1 MSRDTFSALIWSY
14 QLINRGGGKASLF
27 VSHNST
33 PMVCFAET
41 LETKVITDT
50 SNGIREQHRKNTQMD
65 SFKGDSPQETRPI
78 EISEE
83 EMQTLLFRSVFMTRT
98 RAERREMDEKN
109 FIVQFVVKLSNTI
122 TTKTKLV
129 IKPIDMFSLIK
140 TVTEK
145 TAGKLPA
152 ELPTSINKVVKSVFR
167 GLQKMYNSKDLLRFF
182 IVFRQST
189 FEENVSTI
197 LISETNKVKEKGIK
211 GSVVWENQTSPA
223 ETSEEQIPSPGQR
236 TQETKERNF
245 IIQFLVRLNNMVA
258 LKTGTA
264 TNQVNIFAILENV
277 IEMAVG
283 KLPAQLPKSLGK
295 LVRAVY
301 KSLKKTYKSKLMVQT
316 AMEFRQLN
324 FEDNVARML
333 ISEVNRMKE
342 KRIKV
347 FVVKENNNN
356 SSEQSSSKTTRNC
369 CSFGKFLKTLFP
381 YKIIVEIRL

>member
-1 MSRDTFSALIWSY
+1 
-14 QLINRGGGKASLF
+14 
-27 VSHNST
+27 
-33 PMVCFAET
+33 
-41 LETKVITDT
+41 
-50 SNGIREQHRKNTQMD
+50 MD

-83 EMQTLLFRSVFMTRT
+83 EMQTLLFKSVFMTRT
-98 RAERREMDEKN
+98 QAERREMDEKN

-152 ELPTSINKVVKSVFR
+152 ELPTSINRVVKSVFR
-167 GLQKMYNSKDLLRFF
+167 GLHKMYNSKDLLQFF

-189 FEENVSTI
+189 FEENVSRI
-197 LISETNKVKEKGIK
+197 LISEINKVKEKRIK

-264 TNQVNIFAILENV
+264 TKQVNIFAILENV

-283 KLPAQLPKSLGK
+283 KLPTQLPKSLDK

-356 SSEQSSSKTTRNC
+356 NSSEQSSSNTTRNC

>member
-1 MSRDTFSALIWSY
+1 
-14 QLINRGGGKASLF
+14 
-27 VSHNST
+27 
-33 PMVCFAET
+33 
-41 LETKVITDT
+41 
-50 SNGIREQHRKNTQMD
+50 MD
-65 SFKGDSPQETRPI
+65 SFKADSPQETRPI

-83 EMQTLLFRSVFMTRT
+83 EMQTVLFKSAFMTRT
-98 RAERREMDEKN
+98 RAERREMVEKN

-122 TTKTKLV
+122 TTKINLV
-129 IKPIDMFSLIK
+129 IKPIDMSSLIK

-152 ELPTSINKVVKSVFR
+152 ELPTSIDRVVKSVFH
-167 GLQKMYNSKDLLRFF
+167 GLQKMYNSKDMLQFVIAF
-182 IVFRQST
+182 HQSI
-189 FEENVSTI
+189 FEANVTRI
-197 LISETNKVKEKGIK
+197 LISEINKVKEKKIK
-211 GSVVWENQTSPA
+211 GSVVGENQTSPA
-223 ETSEEQIPSPGQR
+223 ETSEEQIPFFVSSPGQR

-245 IIQFLVRLNNMVA
+245 IIQFLVRLINTIT

-264 TNQVNIFAILENV
+264 TKQVNIFAILENV

-301 KSLKKTYKSKLMVQT
+301 KSLEKTYKSKMMVQT

-324 FEDNVARML
+324 FEDNVARTL
-333 ISEVNRMKE
+333 ISEVNKMKE

-347 FVVKENNNN
+347 FVDTENNNN
-356 SSEQSSSKTTRNC
+356 SSEQSSSKTFRNC
-369 CSFGKFLKTLFP
+369 CCFGQFLKTLFP

>member
-1 MSRDTFSALIWSY
+1 
-14 QLINRGGGKASLF
+14 
-27 VSHNST
+27 
-33 PMVCFAET
+33 
-41 LETKVITDT
+41 
-50 SNGIREQHRKNTQMD
+50 MD

-83 EMQTLLFRSVFMTRT
+83 EMQTLLFKSVFMTRT
-98 RAERREMDEKN
+98 QAERREMDEKN

-152 ELPTSINKVVKSVFR
+152 ELPTSINRVVKSVFR
-167 GLQKMYNSKDLLRFF
+167 GLHKMYNSKDLLQFF

-189 FEENVSTI
+189 FEENVSRI
-197 LISETNKVKEKGIK
+197 LISEINKVKEKRIK

-264 TNQVNIFAILENV
+264 TKQVNIFAILENV

-283 KLPAQLPKSLGK
+283 KLPTQLPKSLDK

-356 SSEQSSSKTTRNC
+356 NSSEQSSSKTTRNC

>member
-1 MSRDTFSALIWSY
+1 
-14 QLINRGGGKASLF
+14 
-27 VSHNST
+27 
-33 PMVCFAET
+33 
-41 LETKVITDT
+41 
-50 SNGIREQHRKNTQMD
+50 MD

-83 EMQTLLFRSVFMTRT
+83 EMQTLLFKSVFMTRT
-98 RAERREMDEKN
+98 QAERREMDEKN

-152 ELPTSINKVVKSVFR
+152 ELPTSINRVVKSVFR
-167 GLQKMYNSKDLLRFF
+167 GLHKMYDSKDLLRFF

-189 FEENVSTI
+189 FEENVSRI
-197 LISETNKVKEKGIK
+197 LISEINKVKEKRIK

-264 TNQVNIFAILENV
+264 TKQVNIFAILENV

-283 KLPAQLPKSLGK
+283 KLPAQLPKSLDK

-356 SSEQSSSKTTRNC
+356 NSSEQSSSKTTRNC
-369 CSFGKFLKTLFP
+369 CCFGKFLKTLFP

>member
-1 MSRDTFSALIWSY
+1 
-14 QLINRGGGKASLF
+14 
-27 VSHNST
+27 
-33 PMVCFAET
+33 
-41 LETKVITDT
+41 
-50 SNGIREQHRKNTQMD
+50 MD

-83 EMQTLLFRSVFMTRT
+83 EMQTLLFKSVFMTRT
-98 RAERREMDEKN
+98 QAERREMDEKN

-152 ELPTSINKVVKSVFR
+152 ELPTSINRVVKSVFR
-167 GLQKMYNSKDLLRFF
+167 GLHKMYDSKDLLQFF

-189 FEENVSTI
+189 FEENVSRI
-197 LISETNKVKEKGIK
+197 LISEINKVKEKRIK

-264 TNQVNIFAILENV
+264 TKQVNIFAILENV

-283 KLPAQLPKSLGK
+283 KLPTQLPKSLDK

-356 SSEQSSSKTTRNC
+356 NSSEQSSSNTTRNC

>member
-1 MSRDTFSALIWSY
+1 
-14 QLINRGGGKASLF
+14 
-27 VSHNST
+27 
-33 PMVCFAET
+33 
-41 LETKVITDT
+41 
-50 SNGIREQHRKNTQMD
+50 MD

-83 EMQTLLFRSVFMTRT
+83 EMQTLLFKSVFMTRT

-129 IKPIDMFSLIK
+129 INPIDMFSLIK

-152 ELPTSINKVVKSVFR
+152 QLPTSINRVVKSVFR
-167 GLQKMYNSKDLLRFF
+167 GLHTMYKSKDLLQFF

-189 FEENVSTI
+189 FEENVSRI
-197 LISETNKVKEKGIK
+197 LISEINMVKEKRIK

-223 ETSEEQIPSPGQR
+223 ETSEEQIPSPGRR

-264 TNQVNIFAILENV
+264 TKQVNIFAILENV

-324 FEDNVARML
+324 FEDNVARTL

-356 SSEQSSSKTTRNC
+356 NSSEQSSSKTTRNC
-369 CSFGKFLKTLFP
+369 CCFGKFLKKLFP

>member
-1 MSRDTFSALIWSY
+1 
-14 QLINRGGGKASLF
+14 
-27 VSHNST
+27 
-33 PMVCFAET
+33 
-41 LETKVITDT
+41 
-50 SNGIREQHRKNTQMD
+50 MD
-65 SFKGDSPQETRPI
+65 SFKGDCPQETRPI

-83 EMQTLLFRSVFMTRT
+83 EMQTLLFKSVFMTRT

-152 ELPTSINKVVKSVFR
+152 ELPTSINRVVKSVFR
-167 GLQKMYNSKDLLRFF
+167 GLHKMYNSKDLLQFF

-189 FEENVSTI
+189 FEENVSRI
-197 LISETNKVKEKGIK
+197 LISEINKVKEKRIK

-264 TNQVNIFAILENV
+264 TKQVNIFAILENV

-283 KLPAQLPKSLGK
+283 KLPTQLPKSLDK

-356 SSEQSSSKTTRNC
+356 NSSEQSSSKTTRNC